1 MQLNSRTLITS
12 GVLAAMYIAVTAL
25 VAPIGFYAIQFRLSE
40 IFNHLVIF
48 NKRYFWGIIIGV
60 VVSNILMSSLG
71 FLEIFGVAQTTL
83 SLLIIMALSNIIKN
97 KVTLM
102 IINTF
107 VFSFNMFL
115 IAIMLY
121 IGIDLPFFATWATTA
136 AGEFIVMAIG
146 IPIILMLA
154 RRIPLSK
161 MI

>member
-1 MQLNSRTLITS
+1 MQLNNRTLITN

-25 VAPIGFYAIQFRLSE
+25 IAPIGFYAIQFRLSE
-40 IFNHLVIF
+40 IFNHLVIY
-48 NKRYFWGIIIGV
+48 NKRYFWGIVVGVII
-60 VVSNILMSSLG
+60 SNILMSSLG
-71 FLEIFGVAQTTL
+71 LLEIFGVAQTTI
-83 SLLIIMALSNIIKN
+83 SLLIIMFLSNFIKN

-107 VFSFNMFL
+107 VFSFNMFF

-121 IGIDLPFFATWATTA
+121 IGIDLPFFPTWATSA

>member
-48 NKRYFWGIIIGV
+48 NKRYFWGIVVGV
-60 VVSNILMSSLG
+60 VISNILMSSLG
-71 FLEIFGVAQTTL
+71 FLEIFGVAQTTI
-83 SLLIIMALSNIIKN
+83 SLLIIMVLSNFIKN

>member
-48 NKRYFWGIIIGV
+48 NKRYFWGIIVGV
-60 VVSNILMSSLG
+60 VISNILMSSLG
-71 FLEIFGVAQTTL
+71 FLEIFGVAQSTL
-83 SLLIIMALSNIIKN
+83 SLLIIMALSNLIKN

-102 IINTF
+102 IINTC

-115 IAIMLY
+115 IAIMLK
-121 IGIDLPFFATWATTA
+121 IGVGLPFFPTWATTA

-146 IPIILMLA
+146 IPIILMLT